1 MVDEAL
7 AALLLLV
14 PVGGYTFTVDNVT
27 VTLGALTG
35 EGSTL
40 RAETVTA
47 TVDGQP
53 TEVPQ
58 PLFLTNCA
66 TVGGVVDGVTIDPR
80 EQFERFVAM
89 VIRGLADA

>member
-1 MVDEAL
+1 MDEAL

-35 EGSTL
+35 DESTL
-40 RAETVTA
+40 RADTVAA

-53 TEVPQ
+53 VEVPQ
-58 PLFLTNCA
+58 PLFLTGCA
-66 TVGGVVDGVTIDPR
+66 VLAGEIEGVPIDPR
-80 EQFERFVAM
+80 EQFELFVAM
-89 VIRGLADA
+89 VVRGLAGV